1 MNAATPDDGNPA
13 WLTKVQLTENLSN
26 LRAATMGNLLNTI
39 ITVLLFARD
48 VPALYLAA
56 GLGLMVLLLWSR
68 GQIAKAFLNAL
79 DDDQATHKAAIRV
92 DLIAAALGAAWGGS
106 ITALF
111 AIATPAQQ
119 MFLGILAA
127 GMMNAGTATFRT
139 RQRAAI
145 LYLAMFIP
153 GLLIS
158 FVQVNTAS
166 GLAALGLLFSYTVF
180 LYSQIRLGAERFD
193 VGAHRE
199 RDLSQSNET
208 IALLLN
214 DFTEQGSDWLFELD
228 GDGRVLDPS
237 PRLAQAC
244 CRPKETLIAKPFLD
258 LFDHGQERGI
268 LASHLRRSRPF
279 RHQVISLT
287 VGDAQHWWSISAR
300 PVGEGRWRGVCS
312 DITAQRHAEE
322 KVSYMAHYDGLT
334 DLPNRFMLSE
344 SLYHALNR
352 DEAVAGLLC
361 LDLDNFKVINDT
373 LGHPV
378 GDKLLKAVARRL
390 ESCAEGSEVVS
401 RLGGDEFAILIPAAQ
416 MGTIEKVAQDIIDAL
431 SEPFSLGDHDVVIGT
446 SIGIALAPQDGD
458 NVDALLR
465 NADLALYSAKSL
477 GRNRAVWFEPG
488 MDEAAQARRLIEM
501 DLRSALGKGELKL
514 HYQTLVD
521 METEQTSGYEA
532 LIRWEHPARGTVM
545 PDVFIPI
552 AEETGLI
559 IQIGEWVIRQAV
571 HDLSNWEPHI
581 GVAINLSPAQMRS
594 PSLIATIANAIART
608 EVDPARICLEITET
622 VLMQDTDVNIET
634 LHMLRALG
642 VQVALDDFGTGYSSL
657 NYLRSFPF
665 SKIKIDRCF
674 ISDIDSREDC
684 QAIVRSVVGL
694 ATSLG
699 MKTTA
704 EGVERTEQMDMLRMQ
719 GCNEV
724 QGFLFSRAVA
734 LEELSDLRKS
744 ADKAILP
751 RAQER
756 DPVVLTKVGTVE
768 TARRAA

>member
-1 MNAATPDDGNPA
+1 MTSAATTEGKAN

-26 LRAATMGNLLNTI
+26 LRAATLGNLLNSL
-39 ITVLLFARD
+39 ITVALFAGD
-48 VPALYLAA
+48 LPPAYLA
-56 GLGLMVLLLWSR
+56 GGFGLMAFLLWMR
-68 GQIAKAFLNAL
+68 ARIAKAFLSAT
-79 DDDQATHKAAIRV
+79 DDATAVHKAAIRV

-111 AIATPAQQ
+111 VIATPAQQ

-158 FVQVNTAS
+158 FVQVNTTS
-166 GLAALGLLFSYTVF
+166 GLAALGLLVSYTVF
-180 LYSQIRLGAERFD
+180 LYSQIRLTAERFNT
-193 VGAHRE
+193 GAHRE

-228 GDGRVLDPS
+228 ADVRLLQPS
-237 PRLAQAC
+237 SRLAQAC
-244 CRPKETLIAKPFLD
+244 CRPVETLIAKPFLD
-258 LFDHGQERGI
+258 LFDHGAERGV
-268 LASHLRRSRPF
+268 LAGHFRRSRPF
-279 RHQVISLT
+279 RHQVVSLT

-300 PVGEGRWRGVCS
+300 PVGDGHWRGVCS

-352 DEAVAGLLC
+352 DEGVAGLLC

-390 ESCAEGSEVVS
+390 ESCAPSSEVVS
-401 RLGGDEFAILIPAAQ
+401 RLGGDEFAILIPASHIGSIADMAQ
-416 MGTIEKVAQDIIDAL
+416 SIIDAL

-465 NADLALYSAKSL
+465 NADLALYSAKAL

-501 DLRSALGKGELKL
+501 DLRSALGKRELKL
-514 HYQTLVD
+514 HYQALVD

-532 LIRWEHPARGTVM
+532 LIRWEHPVRGTVM

-571 HDLSNWEPHI
+571 HDLSTWEPHI

-608 EVDPARICLEITET
+608 GVDPARICLEITET

-694 ATSLG
+694 ANSLG

-704 EGVERTEQMDMLRMQ
+704 EGVERTEQMDMLRVQ

-751 RAQER
+751 RHQER
-756 DPVVLTKVGTVE
+756 NPVVMTKVGTLNA
-768 TARRAA
+768 ARRAA

>member
-1 MNAATPDDGNPA
+1 MKSASPA
-13 WLTKVQLTENLSN
+13 KGKSFWLTQVQLTENLSN
-26 LRAATMGNLLNTI
+26 LRAATIGNLVNTVI
-39 ITVLLFARD
+39 AVCLFAGN
-48 VPALYLAA
+48 VPPEALAGGLA
-56 GLGLMVLLLWSR
+56 LMTFLLWTRSR
-68 GQIAKAFLNAL
+68 IAKAFLASP
-79 DDDQATHKAAIRV
+79 DDEATIRRAARHV
-92 DLIAAALGAAWGGS
+92 DWIAAALGAAWGGS

-111 AIATPAQQ
+111 TIATPAQQ

-139 RQRAAI
+139 RQRAAL
-145 LYLAMFIP
+145 LYLGMFIP
-153 GLLIS
+153 GLTIS
-158 FVQVNTAS
+158 FIAVNTTS
-166 GLAALGLLFSYTVF
+166 GLAALGLLLSYSVF
-180 LYSQIRLGAERFD
+180 LYSQIQLGTARFD
-193 VGAHRE
+193 LGAHRE

-228 GDGRVLDPS
+228 AKGHVLDPS

-244 CRPKETLIAKPFLD
+244 CRPLETLISKSFLD
-258 LFDHGQERGI
+258 LFDHSPERAM
-268 LASHLRRSRPF
+268 LASHLARSRPF

-287 VGDAQHWWSISAR
+287 VGNAQHWWSISAR

-352 DEAVAGLLC
+352 DENAAGLLC

-390 ESCAEGSEVVS
+390 ERCAANCEVVS
-401 RLGGDEFAILIPAAQ
+401 RLGGDEFAILIPASQLA
-416 MGTIEKVAQDIIDAL
+416 TTETVAQNIIDAL

-458 NVDALLR
+458 TVDALLR

-477 GRNRAVWFEPG
+477 GRNRAVWFAPG

-514 HYQTLVD
+514 HYQALVD
-521 METEQTSGYEA
+521 MTTEETSGYEA
-532 LIRWEHPARGTVM
+532 LIRWEHPTRGTVM

-571 HDLSNWEPHI
+571 EDLSSWAPHI

-594 PSLIATIANAIART
+594 PSLIATVTHAIART
-608 EVDPARICLEITET
+608 GIDPARICLEITET

-634 LHMLRALG
+634 LHMLRAVG

-674 ISDIDSREDC
+674 ISDIDSRE
-684 QAIVRSVVGL
+684 
-694 ATSLG
+694 
-699 MKTTA
+699 
-704 EGVERTEQMDMLRMQ
+704 
-719 GCNEV
+719 
-724 QGFLFSRAVA
+724 
-734 LEELSDLRKS
+734 
-744 ADKAILP
+744 
-751 RAQER
+751 
-756 DPVVLTKVGTVE
+756 
-768 TARRAA
+768 

>member
-1 MNAATPDDGNPA
+1 MKSASPTKGKPL
-13 WLTKVQLTENLSN
+13 WLTQVQLTENLSN
-26 LRAATMGNLLNTI
+26 LRAATLGNLVNTVI
-39 ITVLLFARD
+39 AVCLFASHI
-48 VPALYLAA
+48 PAEALAG
-56 GLGLMVLLLWSR
+56 GLGLMALLLWTRSR
-68 GQIAKAFLNAL
+68 IAKAYLASPA
-79 DDDQATHKAAIRV
+79 DETAIRKAALHV

-111 AIATPAQQ
+111 TIATPAQQ

-139 RQRAAI
+139 RQRAAL

-153 GLLIS
+153 GLTIS
-158 FVQVNTAS
+158 FIEVNTTS
-166 GLAALGLLFSYTVF
+166 GVAALGLLLSYSVF
-180 LYSQIRLGAERFD
+180 LYSQIQLGAARFD
-193 VGAHRE
+193 LGAHRE

-228 GDGRVLDPS
+228 AKGHVLDPS

-244 CRPKETLIAKPFLD
+244 CRPVETLVSKQFLD
-258 LFDHGQERGI
+258 LFDNSPERTV
-268 LASHLRRSRPF
+268 LASHLARARPF
-279 RHQVISLT
+279 RHHVISLT

-344 SLYHALNR
+344 SVYHALNR
-352 DEAVAGLLC
+352 DDSVAGLLC

-390 ESCAEGSEVVS
+390 ERCAAQCEVVS

-416 MGTIEKVAQDIIDAL
+416 LAITETVAQDIIDAL

-458 NVDALLR
+458 TVDALLR

-477 GRNRAVWFEPG
+477 GRNRAVWFAPG

-514 HYQTLVD
+514 HYQALVD

-532 LIRWEHPARGTVM
+532 LIRWEHPTRGTVM

-571 HDLSNWEPHI
+571 DDLSNWEPHI

-594 PSLIATIANAIART
+594 PSLIATVTNAVART
-608 EVDPARICLEITET
+608 GIDPARICLEITET

-634 LHMLRALG
+634 LHMLRAVG

-699 MKTTA
+699 MRTTA
-704 EGVERTEQMDMLRMQ
+704 EGVERVEQMDMLREQ

-751 RAQER
+751 CHLER
-756 DPVVLTKVGTVE
+756 NPVVRTKVGDLE
-768 TARRAA
+768 TPRRAA